1 MPTPAAYI
9 VGTFDTKGDELR
21 YVAGLIRDAGV
32 PVITVDV
39 GTKSDAADVDVTAAS
54 VAACHPAGAAAVLA
68 ATDRGVAVTAMTE
81 ALRRWVNVRT
91 DVGGMIGL
99 AGSGGTAIV
108 TPAMRTLP
116 IGTPK
121 VMVSTLAAGDM
132 SPYVG
137 VHDITTVFPVT
148 DVAGLNR
155 ISRVVLGNAAH
166 ALAGMMLR
174 RPPEVVDDKPALGIT
189 MFGVT
194 TPCVLAVSAALSDSY
209 DAQVFHANGHGG
221 RALEALVEAGLLK
234 AVVDVS
240 TTEIVDLLFGG
251 VCSAGPERL
260 DAIARTGV
268 PWIGSVGAFDMVNFW
283 ARETVPAQH
292 ADRLFH
298 VHNANVSLMRT
309 IPEENRQA
317 GTWLAEKLNRSPGPV
332 RLLLPEGGVSMLD
345 APGQPFH
352 DPTATAALFAAIEA
366 AFRTSETHRLRRLPL
381 HINDTAFAA
390 AIAAEV
396 RDVMDGVPSPSR
408 GGERAGSS

>member
-1 MPTPAAYI
+1 MASGGAAYV

-21 YVAGLIRDAGV
+21 YVAGLIRDAGLSV
-32 PVITVDV
+32 VTVDV
-39 GTKSDAADVDVTAAS
+39 GTRSAAYDVDVTAAEI
-54 VAACHPAGAAAVLA
+54 AARHPKGAGAVLEA
-68 ATDRGVAVTAMTE
+68 NDRGVAVTAMTE
-81 ALRRWVNVRT
+81 ALRLWIADRT

-137 VHDITTVFPVT
+137 IHDITTMFPVT

-166 ALAGMMLR
+166 ALAGMMVR
-174 RPPEVVDDKPALGIT
+174 RPPSVADDKPSLGLT

-194 TPCVLAVSAALSDSY
+194 TPCVMAVSAALSSEY
-209 DAQVFHANGHGG
+209 DCQVFHANGHGG
-221 RALEALVEAGLLK
+221 RALEALIEAGLLK
-234 AVVDVS
+234 GVVDIS
-240 TTEIVDLLFGG
+240 TTEVIDLLFGG

-260 DAIARTGV
+260 DSIGKMGV
-268 PWIGSVGAFDMVNFW
+268 PWVGSVGAFDMVNFW
-283 ARETVPAQH
+283 ARETVPEHHQG
-292 ADRLFH
+292 RRFH
-298 VHNANVSLMRT
+298 VHNANVTLMRT
-309 IPEENRQA
+309 NPDENRQA
-317 GTWLAEKLNRSPGPV
+317 GLWLAEKLNRSPGPV

-352 DPTATAALFAAIEA
+352 DPEADAALFAAIED
-366 AFRTSETHRLRRLPL
+366 AFQASDAHRLVRVPA
-381 HINDTAFAA
+381 HINDPAFADAVVAELRA
-390 AIAAEV
+390 AMHDMVE
-396 RDVMDGVPSPSR
+396 PP
-408 GGERAGSS
+408 

>member
-1 MPTPAAYI
+1 MSEGGAAYV

-21 YVAGLIRDAGV
+21 YVAGLVREAGL
-32 PVITVDV
+32 PVTTVDV
-39 GTKSDAADVDVTAAS
+39 GTKSDATDVDVPATE
-54 VAACHPAGAAAVLA
+54 VAARHPEGLGAVLA
-68 ATDRGVAVTAMTE
+68 QSDRGVAVTAMTE
-81 ALRRWVNVRT
+81 ALRRWIAERR

-116 IGTPK
+116 IGVPK

-137 VHDITTVFPVT
+137 IHDITTMFPVT

-174 RPPEVVDDKPALGIT
+174 RPPVVADDKPSLGIT

-194 TPCVLAVSAALSDSY
+194 TPCVMAVTAALSAEY

-221 RALEALVEAGLLK
+221 RALEALVEAGMLK

-240 TTEIVDLLFGG
+240 TTETADLLFGG
-251 VCSAGPERL
+251 VCSAGPERF
-260 DAIARTGV
+260 DAIAKTGV
-268 PWIGSVGAFDMVNFW
+268 PWVGSVGALDMVNFW
-283 ARETVPAQH
+283 APETVPERYRG
-292 ADRLFH
+292 RLFH
-298 VHNANVSLMRT
+298 VHNANVTLMRT
-309 IPEENRQA
+309 TPEENRQA
-317 GTWLAEKLNRSPGPV
+317 GVWLAEKLNRSPGPV

-345 APGQPFH
+345 APGKPFH
-352 DPTATAALFAAIEA
+352 DAAASAALFDAIEA
-366 AFRTSETHRLRRLPL
+366 TFRPSATHRLRRLPH
-381 HINDTAFAA
+381 HINDLAFAE
-390 AIAAEV
+390 AIVAEV
-396 RDVMDGVPSPSR
+396 RGVM
-408 GGERAGSS
+408 AGSGP